1 MDAQSICHNR
11 SQLIIPQENHRT
23 FVSVYNWICAAGVR
37 QPHNPACN
45 SHLCLL
51 GALKAPSVRPQ
62 ETRSK
67 GNTAQRA
74 VSVLTSSLA
83 CPVKSPVEKN
93 TSSFD
98 KLRRWMVLFVKYL
111 ACYQG
116 FQSLMQLKRTWKKI
130 ILLSEVPC
138 SKKPG
143 LWLSIYHFGK
153 VFVVLHDRLLQHQN
167 ILGLIPSSTP
177 KDTVKYIF
185 RTYIHCEVSEES
197 FYVIWS

>member
-23 FVSVYNWICAAGVR
+23 FVSVYNWICASEVR

-51 GALKAPSVRPQ
+51 GALKAPSIQPQ

-67 GNTAQRA
+67 GSTAQRA
-74 VSVLTSSLA
+74 VSVLTLSL
-83 CPVKSPVEKN
+83 PRPLRSPVEKN

-98 KLRRWMVLFVKYL
+98 KRWRWIALFVKYL
-111 ACYQG
+111 LPRFPESDATERN
-116 FQSLMQLKRTWKKI
+116 LKKI

-138 SKKPG
+138 SEKPG
-143 LWLSIYHFGK
+143 LWLFIHHFGK
-153 VFVVLHDRLLQHQN
+153 AFVVLHDRLLQHQN
-167 ILGLIPSSTP
+167 ILGLIAFSTP
-177 KDTVKYIF
+177 EDTGKCTF
-185 RTYIHCEVSEES
+185 K
-197 FYVIWS
+197 